1 MRLITAHRI
10 LIGAGIVFFLF
21 YAGWRVRHYLGGGPA
36 SDLLQS
42 LVAAAITVALLLY
55 YRTLRGWGRP
65 RS

>member
-10 LIGAGIVFFLF
+10 LIGAAIAFFLF
-21 YAGWRVRHYLGGGPA
+21 YAGWRLRRWGVAGRPA
-36 SDLLQS
+36 DLVQAAVS
-42 LVAAAITVALLLY
+42 TVVAVALVAY